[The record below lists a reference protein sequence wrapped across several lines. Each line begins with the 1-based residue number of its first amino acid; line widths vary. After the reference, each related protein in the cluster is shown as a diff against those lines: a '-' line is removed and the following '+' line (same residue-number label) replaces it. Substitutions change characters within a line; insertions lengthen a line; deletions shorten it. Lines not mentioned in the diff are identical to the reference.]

1 MATTFI
7 MTHQKHWELG
17 WEVLLY
23 RPYNPDQAFT
33 IFFLHC
39 KAFLVIGSWHQ
50 EETVKSI
57 T

>member
-17 WEVLLY
+17 WEVLLH